1 MIGHRAMKAK
11 PPHLVR
17 DAGVLARVTYFR
29 SLPATELRHL
39 ASRCATRTLRPGQIL
54 FDEGEPCRGLYI
66 VADGAIEVRQI
77 SFRGREQV
85 FHSEGPGATLGEAP
99 LFDRG
104 PYIASAVAI
113 LPTRTLFV
121 PRADVL
127 DLCRRHPAVALAVLE
142 GMARRVR
149 RFAGIVSDLAFR
161 PIPER
166 LARYIG
172 EVAAPRPVAAG
183 TELDLTLTQ
192 AQLAARLGTVR
203 ELVARALSQL
213 EESGV
218 IARRRGRIVIR
229 DPRRL
234 AALARGEQSSRTAST
249 QDGHSGLRRPNPRH
263 RSQERAQTGLARDVG
278 VAKIVPLHRSPAP

>member
-1 MIGHRAMKAK
+1 
-11 PPHLVR
+11 VN
-17 DAGVLARVTYFR
+17 DATLLARVRYFR
-29 SLPATELRHL
+29 SLPVAELRQL
-39 ASRCATRTLRPGQIL
+39 AARCIPRRLRPGQLL
-54 FDEGEPCRGLYI
+54 FEEGAPCLGLFI
-66 VADGAIEVRQI
+66 IAEGAIEVRQT

-104 PYIASAVAI
+104 PYIASAVATA
-113 LPTRTLFV
+113 PTRVLFV
-121 PRADVL
+121 PRPDVL
-127 DLCRRHPAVALAVLE
+127 ALCRRRPAGALAMLE
-142 GMARRVR
+142 NMAQRLR

-172 EVAAPRPVAAG
+172 DAATGRPVRAG
-183 TELDLTLTQ
+183 VELDLKLTQ

-229 DPRRL
+229 DPTRL
-234 AALARGEQSSRTAST
+234 AALARGGQ
-249 QDGHSGLRRPNPRH
+249 
-263 RSQERAQTGLARDVG
+263 
-278 VAKIVPLHRSPAP
+278 